1 MRSRRGLRLRRP
13 LCSTQTSQRVR
24 ASRWSRMRGPMRR
37 TPTCPR
43 LPTTGPGRWTR
54 IRRSRRLLV
63 FRLPRCCSRP
73 LIPVGPAGV
82 GGSPPRPPLLRR
94 RRPPLVTRAVHVTG
108 RMMRVGSAPVPEPMP
123 VTGKRTTRAR
133 MSPPRRPPPEP
144 AGARGGAVVVGL
156 LLIRGR
162 PARGAG
168 TLRTTSPVM
177 TPKRPRTPPPT
188 PGPSPPMM
196 LKRAALAASV
206 AVVGAVGARARVAMT
221 VVMTRLAVTSRTAPR
236 TPGRT
241 RATRRHQCGSPPPTV
256 ERRRV
261 RGPRPDRAGGGV
273 GPVPART
280 VVTRVMR

>member
-1 MRSRRGLRLRRP
+1 
-13 LCSTQTSQRVR
+13 
-24 ASRWSRMRGPMRR
+24 MRGPRRR
-37 TPTCPR
+37 TPACPR
-43 LPTTGPGRWTR
+43 LATTGPRRWTR
-54 IRRSRRLLV
+54 MRRSRRLLV

-73 LIPVGPAGV
+73 PTPVGPAGV

-123 VTGKRTTRAR
+123 VTGKRVTRAR

-168 TLRTTSPVM
+168 TRRTTSPVV

-188 PGPSPPMM
+188 PRPSPSMM
-196 LKRAALAASV
+196 LRRAALAASV
-206 AVVGAVGARARVAMT
+206 AVVGAVGARARVAMTVVMT

>member
-1 MRSRRGLRLRRP
+1 M
-13 LCSTQTSQRVR
+13 
-24 ASRWSRMRGPMRR
+24 SRWSRMRGPRRR
-37 TPTCPR
+37 TPACPR
-43 LPTTGPGRWTR
+43 LATTGPRRWTR
-54 IRRSRRLLV
+54 MRRSRRLLV

-73 LIPVGPAGV
+73 PTPVGPAGV

-108 RMMRVGSAPVPEPMP
+108 RMMRVGSAPVPEPTP
-123 VTGKRTTRAR
+123 VTGKRVTRAR

-168 TLRTTSPVM
+168 TWRTTSPVM
-177 TPKRPRTPPPT
+177 TPRRPRTPPPT
-188 PGPSPPMM
+188 PRPSPPMM
-196 LKRAALAASV
+196 LRRAALAASV

-221 VVMTRLAVTSRTAPR
+221 VVMTVVMTRLAVTSRTVPR

-241 RATRRHQCGSPPPTV
+241 RATRRHRCGSPPPTV

>member
-1 MRSRRGLRLRRP
+1 
-13 LCSTQTSQRVR
+13 
-24 ASRWSRMRGPMRR
+24 MRGPRRR
-37 TPTCPR
+37 TPACPR
-43 LPTTGPGRWTR
+43 LATTGSRRWTR
-54 IRRSRRLLV
+54 MRRSRRLLV

-73 LIPVGPAGV
+73 PTPVGPAGV

-94 RRPPLVTRAVHVTG
+94 RRTPLVTRAGHVTG
-108 RMMRVGSAPVPEPMP
+108 RMVGGASGPVPEPMP
-123 VTGKRTTRAR
+123 VTGKRATRAR

-206 AVVGAVGARARVAMT
+206 AVVGAVGARARAAMT
-221 VVMTRLAVTSRTAPR
+221 VVMTRLAVTSRTAPT

-241 RATRRHQCGSPPPTV
+241 RATRRHRCGSAPPTAG
-256 ERRRV
+256 RRRA
-261 RGPRPDRAGGGV
+261 RGPRPDRAGGAAV
-273 GPVPART
+273 PVPART

>member
-1 MRSRRGLRLRRP
+1 M
-13 LCSTQTSQRVR
+13 
-24 ASRWSRMRGPMRR
+24 SRWSRMRGPRRR
-37 TPTCPR
+37 TPACPR
-43 LPTTGPGRWTR
+43 LATTGPRRWTR
-54 IRRSRRLLV
+54 MRRSRRLLV

-73 LIPVGPAGV
+73 PTPVGPAGV

-123 VTGKRTTRAR
+123 VTGKRVTRAR

-168 TLRTTSPVM
+168 TWRTTSPVM
-177 TPKRPRTPPPT
+177 TPRRPRTPPPT
-188 PGPSPPMM
+188 PRPSPPMM

-206 AVVGAVGARARVAMT
+206 AVVGAVGARARVAR
-221 VVMTRLAVTSRTAPR
+221 TRRAPTPMMSRRRRRMTAPMR
-236 TPGRT
+236 LP
-241 RATRRHQCGSPPPTV
+241 RARPPPMPP
-256 ERRRV
+256 RRP
-261 RGPRPDRAGGGV
+261 PRAPCPDRAAGDV
-273 GPVPART
+273 APVPARRVAT
-280 VVTRVMR
+280 CVTR